1 MRSMRRCVQRYLGS
15 QSGWTNWMQLNLWIL
30 WRMIVFACSQLGGVL
45 FRDFRIFHSAGV
57 VWPFSIKHSERGYCQ
72 KSGRSLQATV
82 PIFSSWKW
90 RYFHLW
96 RRSDGAT
103 TFIIR
108 MTMKPQVF
116 LSTSKIG
123 STWTFYAQQSR
134 WLVVTN
140 ALSLLNK

>member
-1 MRSMRRCVQRYLGS
+1 
-15 QSGWTNWMQLNLWIL
+15 
-30 WRMIVFACSQLGGVL
+30 
-45 FRDFRIFHSAGV
+45 
-57 VWPFSIKHSERGYCQ
+57 
-72 KSGRSLQATV
+72 
-82 PIFSSWKW
+82 
-90 RYFHLW
+90 
-96 RRSDGAT
+96 
-103 TFIIR
+103 